1 MNEKESKVKK
11 NKKNIILIIIG
22 ILILLIVLFLL
33 WFFNRKFEVTFDYN
47 NGSKEKAVY
56 VKYNR
61 TINTKDIDT
70 KEKLGDKF
78 LGWYLVVDLK
88 SDKLSKEPFNFKT
101 KINKNTKLKA
111 VYDGKVDTITITF
124 DSKGGSKVDC
134 IVLNKGAE
142 LILPENPKKDGY
154 TFKYWVDKHNNKVE
168 NKTKFEK
175 DRTLTAIWEE
185 IKKEPKKNL
194 RRKNQN

>member
-1 MNEKESKVKK
+1 MNEKESKTKK

-47 NGSKEKAVY
+47 NGSKEKDIY
-56 VKYNR
+56 VKYNK

-70 KEKLGDKF
+70 KEKLDDKF

-111 VYDGKVDTITITF
+111 AYVLQLHLIQKEDQML
-124 DSKGGSKVDC
+124 
-134 IVLNKGAE
+134 IV
-142 LILPENPKKDGY
+142 
-154 TFKYWVDKHNNKVE
+154 
-168 NKTKFEK
+168 
-175 DRTLTAIWEE
+175 
-185 IKKEPKKNL
+185 
-194 RRKNQN
+194 

>member
-1 MNEKESKVKK
+1 MYIESDNMNEKESKTKK

-33 WFFNRKFEVTFDYN
+33 WFFNRKLVTFDYN
-47 NGSKEKAVY
+47 NGSKEKDIY
-56 VKYNR
+56 VKYNK

-70 KEKLGDKF
+70 KEKLDDKF

-111 VYDGKVDTITITF
+111 VYVLQLHLIQKEDQML
-124 DSKGGSKVDC
+124 
-134 IVLNKGAE
+134 IV
-142 LILPENPKKDGY
+142 
-154 TFKYWVDKHNNKVE
+154 
-168 NKTKFEK
+168 
-175 DRTLTAIWEE
+175 
-185 IKKEPKKNL
+185 
-194 RRKNQN
+194 